1 MSDSIVDKLAIP
13 ANALDALV
21 RAAPDDVVRDIVNDN
36 YRRAAPT
43 PPAPKSIA
51 DSLIVGR
58 RLTRYGP
65 ANRMGHGPFRL

>member
-51 DSLIVGR
+51 TGIRSARSAWAL
-58 RLTRYGP
+58 P
-65 ANRMGHGPFRL
+65 AWSSCCSRW

>member
-51 DSLIVGR
+51 DSLIEKF
-58 RLTRYGP
+58 GP
-65 ANRMGHGPFRL
+65 KAD

>member
-36 YRRAAPT
+36 YRRAAPNL
-43 PPAPKSIA
+43 PHLDDSSVHAGIRSARSAWAPAFE
-51 DSLIVGR
+51 
-58 RLTRYGP
+58 T
-65 ANRMGHGPFRL
+65 HE